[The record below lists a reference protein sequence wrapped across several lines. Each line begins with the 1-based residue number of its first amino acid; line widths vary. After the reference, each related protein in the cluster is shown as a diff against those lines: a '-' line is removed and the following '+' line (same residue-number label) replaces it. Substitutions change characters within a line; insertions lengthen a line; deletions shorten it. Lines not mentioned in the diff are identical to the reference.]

1 MFRIVEDESPPIP
14 EGFSPM
20 LRNFLELCF
29 NKDPD
34 CRPNAAILFE
44 HPWLKQKW
52 GAHKV
57 SGIRLNLGAYTHRGC
72 RSSGLKIVS
81 RSCGG

>member
-34 CRPNAAILFE
+34 LRPSAAILFE

-52 GAHKV
+52 AAYKV
-57 SGIRLNLGAYTHRGC
+57 SNVCSDPMRALTSAIGA
-72 RSSGLKIVS
+72 SSPG
-81 RSCGG
+81 